1 MRTMIIM
8 MILFTCSLSAAEA
21 SNVFSDPAS
30 GVDEGFD
37 NSGVRL
43 EIASPSVIACAGPFS
58 MSVGQDPKEK
68 NQGGLSGLYR
78 SPAKEAGL
86 SFLLPGLGQHRMG
99 NDLRAKVYFGLE
111 GVGWVAA
118 GAFFYQS
125 LVRRDEYEEYADV
138 YAGLNGSG
146 YGESYYET
154 ISNYISN
161 DGPGGYNE
169 YVLREAR
176 NLYYPDKAAMDDYYE
191 ENVITGDM
199 SWRWETDKAYY
210 NYRELFAGSDTS
222 RRRAVYALFFIVG
235 LRVVSMV
242 DALKLARDS
251 NERMDREPGISIHVE
266 PERGGFR
273 MSLCRSF

>member
-1 MRTMIIM
+1 MIIL
-8 MILFTCSLSAAEA
+8 MILLICSLSPAEA
-21 SNVFSDPAS
+21 ATVFSDPAS
-30 GVDEGFD
+30 AVGDKFD

-43 EIASPSVIACAGPFS
+43 EIPCPSVIACAGPFS
-58 MSVGQDPKEK
+58 MAVDRDPEEESY
-68 NQGGLSGLYR
+68 GGLSGLYR
-78 SPAKEAGL
+78 SPGKEAGL

-111 GVGWVAA
+111 GVGWIAA

-125 LVRRDEYEEYADV
+125 LVRRDEYEEYAIA
-138 YAGLNGSG
+138 YAGLSG
-146 YGESYYET
+146 AGYDEGYYET
-154 ISNYISN
+154 IGNYISN

-176 NLYYPDKAAMDDYYE
+176 NLYYPDKEAMDAYYE
-191 ENVITGDM
+191 DNIITGEM
-199 SWRWETDKAYY
+199 SWRWETDKVYR

>member
-1 MRTMIIM
+1 MIIL
-8 MILFTCSLSAAEA
+8 MILFICSLSSAEA
-21 SNVFSDPAS
+21 STVFSDPAS
-30 GVDEGFD
+30 EIGDDFD

-43 EIASPSVIACAGPFS
+43 EIACPAVVTCAGPFS
-58 MSVGQDPKEK
+58 MAMAQEEDRE
-68 NQGGLSGLYR
+68 GGSLSGLYR

-125 LVRRDEYEEYADV
+125 LVRRDEYEEYAMA
-138 YAGLNGSG
+138 YAGLSG
-146 YGESYYET
+146 TGYDETYYET
-154 ISNYISN
+154 IGNYISN

-169 YVLREAR
+169 NVLREAR
-176 NLYYPDKAAMDDYYE
+176 NLYYPDKAAMDAYYE
-191 ENVITGDM
+191 ENIMTGDM
-199 SWRWETDKAYY
+199 SWRWETDNVYR
-210 NYRELFAGSDTS
+210 NFRELFAGSDTS
-222 RRRAVYALFFIVG
+222 RRRAVYALFFVVG

-266 PERGGFR
+266 PERDGFR